1 MDRIEPS
8 GNAVSLAM
16 PEELE
21 TNAKKELTASSVT
34 ATLTQVVL
42 PMGLVI
48 DEVTFSGNAI
58 TVQMNP
64 LDIRAPHPATVVAT
78 VKLTS
83 LDRYLETDAPGGLKN
98 FHCEGEDGWLYV
110 NATKKVIFELAVK
123 AKCRVSIRDQ
133 KELWV
138 DLASVEV
145 MGGASVTNLVQSQL
159 ANLNPLFSVA
169 ELPIVARLTH
179 AEVGTDQIVIRLEV
193 GPPNA

>member
-1 MDRIEPS
+1 
-8 GNAVSLAM
+8 M
-16 PEELE
+16 PEDLA
-21 TNAKKELTASSVT
+21 TSPKTELTASSVS

-48 DEVTFSGNAI
+48 DEVTFSGQAI
-58 TVQMNP
+58 TVQMDP
-64 LDIRAPHPATVVAT
+64 LDIRAPHPATVTAT

-98 FHCEGEDGWLYV
+98 FRCEGEDGWLYV
-110 NATKKVIFELAVK
+110 NAVKKVIFDVAVK

-169 ELPIVARLTH
+169 ELPIVARLTS

>member
-1 MDRIEPS
+1 
-8 GNAVSLAM
+8 M

-21 TNAKKELTASSVT
+21 TNAKNEITASSVL

-48 DEVTFSGNAI
+48 DEVTFSGQAI

-64 LDIRAPHPATVVAT
+64 LDIRAPHPAMVAAT

-83 LDRYLETDAPGGLKN
+83 LDRYLENDAPGGLKN
-98 FHCEGEDGWLYV
+98 FRCEGEDGWLYV
-110 NATKKVIFELAVK
+110 NAIKKVIFDVAVK

-169 ELPIVARLTH
+169 EIPIVARLTS